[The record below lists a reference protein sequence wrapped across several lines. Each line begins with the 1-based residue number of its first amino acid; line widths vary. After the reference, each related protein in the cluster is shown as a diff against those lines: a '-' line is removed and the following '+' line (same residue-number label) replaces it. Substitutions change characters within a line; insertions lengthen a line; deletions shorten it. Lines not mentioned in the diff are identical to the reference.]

1 MEKDSKKVNFFNRIK
16 KSVFKLE
23 DYSDFLEEKF
33 SVSIKYFLL
42 LILLITVLISVVQA
56 VIFTKKINKGYE
68 YFVNELPEFEY
79 KDEKLV
85 FSNNVDAYD
94 EEFKFYFFANT
105 DENLSEEKIK
115 DYRNKVYN
123 SSNGIIVLK
132 DKLIYI
138 EAGSELEY
146 NFKYISEDYGIKE
159 IDKQGILEKYTDNLK
174 ASVIFTFFITSLLSM
189 YIVNVVK
196 IVMDVLVLTLFGMI
210 AARICGIKI
219 NIVPMTKIVL
229 HAITFPILIT
239 GVYIISLLLTGFVIK
254 QYNVMYLLISYVYIV
269 AAIMMLKTDLIKQ
282 REELIKIEEVRKEV
296 HEELEEENNKDK
308 EKDKKEEND
317 NKEDE
322 NKGVEERK
330 PEINPEPDGSEI

>member
-174 ASVIFTFFITSLLSM
+174 ASVIFTFFIT
-189 YIVNVVK
+189 
-196 IVMDVLVLTLFGMI
+196 
-210 AARICGIKI
+210 
-219 NIVPMTKIVL
+219 
-229 HAITFPILIT
+229 
-239 GVYIISLLLTGFVIK
+239 
-254 QYNVMYLLISYVYIV
+254 
-269 AAIMMLKTDLIKQ
+269 
-282 REELIKIEEVRKEV
+282 
-296 HEELEEENNKDK
+296 
-308 EKDKKEEND
+308 
-317 NKEDE
+317 
-322 NKGVEERK
+322 
-330 PEINPEPDGSEI
+330 